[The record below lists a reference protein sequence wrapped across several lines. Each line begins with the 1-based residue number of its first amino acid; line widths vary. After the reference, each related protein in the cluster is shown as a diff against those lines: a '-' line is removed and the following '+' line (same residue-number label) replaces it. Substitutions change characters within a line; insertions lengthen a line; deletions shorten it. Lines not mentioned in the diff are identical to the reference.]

1 MSNYIYHNPHWGKS
15 RKSVEILNKENIK
28 YSIIEYLKA
37 PLNHKELIDVFEKLN
52 IKPNQ
57 AIRKNETEFKDNN
70 IIGIINNDTKLID
83 AIIKFPK
90 ILERPIIIIGNNAVI
105 GRPPEKIYDII

>member
-1 MSNYIYHNPHWGKS
+1 M
-15 RKSVEILNKENIK
+15 
-28 YSIIEYLKA
+28 
-37 PLNHKELIDVFEKLN
+37 N

-57 AIRKNETEFKDNN
+57 AIRKNEAEFKDNN
-70 IIGIINNDTKLID
+70 IINIINNDAKLID

-90 ILERPIIIIGNNAVI
+90 ILERPIIVIGNNAVI